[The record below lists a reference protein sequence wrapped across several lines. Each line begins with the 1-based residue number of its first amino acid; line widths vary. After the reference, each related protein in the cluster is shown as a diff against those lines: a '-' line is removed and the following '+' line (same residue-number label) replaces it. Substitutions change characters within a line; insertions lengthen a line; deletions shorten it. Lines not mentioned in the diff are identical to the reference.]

1 VSTPEQ
7 IRRVRALFDAVI
19 DQPTAER
26 EAYLDRVTHPDTAVR
41 DEVRELLA
49 ADSAAS
55 REAEDRFV
63 GMRLGPYEL
72 VRLIGQGGMGAVY
85 EAVRADDTYRKRVA
99 IKLVP
104 GGLDSELTLA
114 RFRRERQILATLAH
128 RHIATLLDG
137 GIAPDGRPFLVMEY
151 IEGTPITEWC
161 DARRLSI
168 RNRVELVRQVCEAVQ
183 HSHTNL
189 IVHGDIKPGN
199 ILVTA
204 DGTPKLLDFGIAK
217 LVGADAVDETM
228 PLTRGG
234 VRPFTPE
241 YASPEQIRGAALTT
255 ASDIYSLGVV
265 LFELCTG
272 DRPYRTTFGAPQDAS
287 GRPLEQPAPK
297 PSAALAADAPSLR
310 GERSAD
316 RLRRQ
321 LAGDLDTIILKALR
335 PEPDRRYASVSAFS
349 DDLGRY
355 LAGLPV
361 EAQRDRAG
369 YRLRKFVQRNRG
381 VVVFSL
387 LLATALVGGSVTTTA
402 QARRARAAQL
412 RAERVNGF
420 LRTLLSSVSP
430 TTGGRDLPVSEVLDA
445 AARRIEVELANQPD
459 VRSDLETVIGQSYL
473 SLGRYDDAER
483 HFRSALDLHRQI
495 DGPRSVPVA
504 IALDHLGNVYLAS
517 GRLDRADTVLRQ
529 ALEIRRAISSTPD
542 TILANLLD
550 DAGTV
555 AHDEGHYADAERLHR
570 EALAIFRQLL
580 GDQSDKVALSIEN
593 VGVNLGEQ
601 NRWAEAEPLQRRA
614 LAILQA
620 NHPEPN
626 TMVAD
631 VTDALATALD
641 IEGKT
646 AASDSAY
653 VETLALR
660 RRLLGPEHPKYTYTL
675 VNYSFLVFA
684 QGRYQEADSMAR
696 EILALRGK
704 TIADSHPAIA
714 ASLQTLGRCED
725 KLGDTA
731 NGRRALEE
739 SLALRRK
746 YLPADNW
753 LIASSEGVLAD
764 HHIATRTYAN
774 AELLALDAYR
784 IVTHDFGP
792 ANPKSQAAA
801 QRLVGLYEAWG
812 RPDQAATFRTR
823 AVTAPPT

>member
-19 DQPTAER
+19 EQPTAER
-26 EAYLDRVTHPDTAVR
+26 DAYLDRVTHPDTAVR

-55 REAEDRFV
+55 RDAEDRFL

-168 RNRVELVRQVCEAVQ
+168 RNRVELVRRVCEAVQ

-217 LVGADAVDETM
+217 LVGADAGDEAL

-241 YASPEQIRGAALTT
+241 YASPEQIRGAPLTT

-272 DRPYRTTFGAPQDAS
+272 GRPYRTTFGAPQDAN

-297 PSAALAADAPSLR
+297 PSATLADGAPPLR

-361 EAQRDRAG
+361 EAQRDRTT

-381 VVVFSL
+381 VVAFSL
-387 LLATALVGGSVTTTA
+387 LLAAALVGGSVTTIV
-402 QARRARAAQL
+402 QARRARAAQM

-420 LRTLLSSVSP
+420 LRTLLSAVRP
-430 TTGGRDLPVSEVLDA
+430 ATGGRDLPVSEVLDS
-445 AARRIEVELANQPD
+445 AARRIDVELANQPD
-459 VRSDLETVIGQSYL
+459 VRSELETVIGQSYL

-483 HFRSALDLHRQI
+483 HFQSALDLHRQI

-504 IALDHLGNVYLAS
+504 IALDNLGDVSLAS
-517 GRLDRADTVLRQ
+517 GRLDRADTLLRQ
-529 ALEIRRAISSTPD
+529 ALAIRRSIASTPD

-555 AHDEGHYADAERLHR
+555 AHDQGHYADAERLHR
-570 EALAIFRQLL
+570 EALAIYRQLL
-580 GDQSDKVALSIEN
+580 GDQSDKVALSMEN
-593 VGVNLGEQ
+593 ISVNLGEQ

-614 LAILQA
+614 LAILRA

-641 IEGKT
+641 IEGKP
-646 AASDSAY
+646 AASESAY

-660 RRLLGPEHPKYTYTL
+660 RQLLGPDHPKYAFTL
-675 VNYSFLVFA
+675 FNYSFLVFA
-684 QGRYQEADSMAR
+684 QGHYQEAANMSR
-696 EILALRGK
+696 RILALRGK
-704 TIADSHPAIA
+704 TIPDSHPSIA
-714 ASLQTLGRCED
+714 ASLQTLGRSED

-731 NGRRALEE
+731 SGRRALEE
-739 SLALRRK
+739 SLALRRRF
-746 YLPADNW
+746 LPADSW

-764 HHIATRTYAN
+764 HDIVVKQYAS
-774 AELLALDAYR
+774 AETLARDAYGIMR
-784 IVTHDFGP
+784 HSLGP
-792 ANPKSQAAA
+792 ADPKTRAAA

-812 RPDQAATFRTR
+812 RPDQAAEFRSGR
-823 AVTAPPT
+823 